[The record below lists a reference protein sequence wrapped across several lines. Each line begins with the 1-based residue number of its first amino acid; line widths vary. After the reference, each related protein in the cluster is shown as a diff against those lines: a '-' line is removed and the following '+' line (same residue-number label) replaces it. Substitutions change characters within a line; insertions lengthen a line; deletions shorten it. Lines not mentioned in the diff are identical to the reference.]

1 MMIASQCPKPNK
13 NVVLVSRA
21 YSELDLCEVL
31 HKKPVVEFYNSQGRG
46 FDTVNQM
53 LRDNTCQP
61 TCGSWVL
68 AVLTF
73 ILDLAAVN
81 ARTILK
87 YNQANYD
94 TRRVFLRNLATSLMI
109 PYTTKRAKVQNL
121 KSVTVSTMNDV
132 LAACGEDVLPDIE
145 NNEDQPD
152 DKGGRYHVFLKN
164 LRGMEDKERRRQKGN
179 LNKIKKKC
187 KNCKKA
193 ARLNH
198 RSEKVEGGFLREKC
212 SPL

>member
-1 MMIASQCPKPNK
+1 
-13 NVVLVSRA
+13 
-21 YSELDLCEVL
+21 
-31 HKKPVVEFYNSQGRG
+31 
-46 FDTVNQM
+46 
-53 LRDNTCQP
+53 
-61 TCGSWVL
+61 
-68 AVLTF
+68 
-73 ILDLAAVN
+73 
-81 ARTILK
+81 
-87 YNQANYD
+87 
-94 TRRVFLRNLATSLMI
+94 MI
-109 PYTTKRAKVQNL
+109 PYTTKRAKVKNF

-132 LAACGEDVLPDIE
+132 LASCGEDVLPDIE

-193 ARLNH
+193 AHPNH
-198 RSEKVEGGFLREKC
+198 RSNKVEGGFLCEKC